1 MFSKA
6 DTLFSEDGILSQ
18 LEKDP
23 LQPME
28 EDVSYDFLNLPNN
41 LVESK
46 TDLDVSSHKAGEKK
60 SLPTGNPFPVALT
73 RVTQLPLL
81 DKEIQNNNF
90 VPMPRPTSSLPNT
103 PLSSPP
109 QVVPKTVTKSTS
121 PNNSSR
127 VVLQPA
133 NYVLQQP
140 QQYRNIQPNP
150 TPQTAS
156 IKTVKPLPPSQKKS
170 PKTGANV
177 VTVQSMGQ
185 IQVPADQIKQV
196 NTQSLLKV
204 VCFT

>member
-23 LQPME
+23 LQPMD

-41 LVESK
+41 LIDPK
-46 TDLDVSSHKAGEKK
+46 PDADISSHEAEKK
-60 SLPTGNPFPVALT
+60 DFLSRKNPYPVALT
-73 RVTQLPLL
+73 RVTQLQSRDAELQ
-81 DKEIQNNNF
+81 KNN
-90 VPMPRPTSSLPNT
+90 VSVPRPINSSPTS

-109 QVVPKTVTKSTS
+109 QVVPKTTKSTGV
-121 PNNSSR
+121 NNPSR

-133 NYVLQQP
+133 NYVLQKP

-150 TPQTAS
+150 APQAAS
-156 IKTVKPLPPSQKKS
+156 LQAVKPLTPSHKKNTKS
-170 PKTGANV
+170 GANV

-196 NTQSLLKV
+196 NQILKS
-204 VCFT
+204 